1 MQYQLKKL
9 TVALAGLCCGSA
21 MAAQFSDAYFFGD
34 SLTDSGA
41 FANHS

>member
-21 MAAQFSDAYFFGD
+21 MAAQFSDAYF
-34 SLTDSGA
+34 LVTA
-41 FANHS
+41 